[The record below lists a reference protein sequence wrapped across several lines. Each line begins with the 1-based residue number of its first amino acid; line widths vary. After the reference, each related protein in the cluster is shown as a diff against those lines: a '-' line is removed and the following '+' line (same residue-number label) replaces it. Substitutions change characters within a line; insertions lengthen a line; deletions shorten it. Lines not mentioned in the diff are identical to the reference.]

1 VNPANQDGA
10 PRGDSLARRPEDRAP
25 AGTET
30 AAGGGSGA
38 AGPSAIDRRDHA
50 ESGRGV
56 AWLVAGAF
64 FMEMLDATII
74 TTALPEMARSF
85 GVRPADMS
93 IGMSAYLLALAV
105 FIPISGWV
113 ADRYGPRR
121 VFGGALALFTFAS
134 ILCGLSQSL
143 GQFTAARILQG
154 LGGAMMVPVGRLA
167 VLRATPKDDLVRAIA
182 IITWPGLA
190 APVIGPLVGGI
201 ITTALSWHWIF
212 FLNVPLGLVALA
224 ANFRLVRGSP
234 GGPRPFD
241 LVGFVL
247 TGVGCSVLMYVVDLC
262 GKLDVDLGLVAG
274 LFAVAVTALALAIR
288 HLRRA
293 PHPLVDLSPMR
304 YPTFAVTMFGGSL
317 FRIAI
322 GSAPFLLPLMF
333 QVGFGMSPV
342 QAGSY
347 MLAMFAGNLAMKPAT
362 TWVMRAFGFRRV
374 LVANGLLVAAGFA
387 LCATLAPNTP
397 AWWTSTLLFVCGLS
411 RSMQF
416 TALNTL
422 GFADVPKAGMTGA
435 TTLFSACQ
443 QLNAGLGIAFG
454 AVALR
459 AAEWMT
465 GHGQASAGPLQF
477 RIALLFS
484 ALVAAAAIF
493 DSVRLP
499 ANAGEAVSGHRR
511 TA

>member
-1 VNPANQDGA
+1 MSIAKD
-10 PRGDSLARRPEDRAP
+10 E
-25 AGTET
+25 
-30 AAGGGSGA
+30 GA
-38 AGPSAIDRRDHA
+38 AGRADTPANGQ
-50 ESGRGV
+50 EPGGGRGV

-64 FMEMLDATII
+64 FMEMLDATVI
-74 TTALPEMARSF
+74 TTALPEMAHSF

-105 FIPISGWV
+105 FIPVSGWV

-121 VFGGALALFTFAS
+121 VFGSALALFTVAS
-134 ILCGLSQSL
+134 VLCGLSQSL
-143 GQFTAARILQG
+143 VQFTGARILQG

-167 VLRATPKDDLVRAIA
+167 VLRVTPRQDLVKAIA

-201 ITTALSWHWIF
+201 VTTALSWHWIF
-212 FLNVPLGLVALA
+212 FLNVPLGLAALVANA
-224 ANFRLVRGSP
+224 RLVRGAA

-241 LVGFVL
+241 VTGFVL
-247 TGVGCSVLMYVVDLC
+247 TGVGCSVLMYAVDLC
-262 GKLDVDLGLVAG
+262 GKLDVDLGTVLGLLV
-274 LFAVAVTALALAIR
+274 LAVVSLALAAR

-304 YPTFAVTMFGGSL
+304 YQTFAVTMYGGSL
-317 FRIAI
+317 FRVAI

-333 QVGFGMSPV
+333 QVGFGLSPV
-342 QAGSY
+342 QAGSL
-347 MLAMFAGNLAMKPAT
+347 MLALFAGNLAMKPAT
-362 TWVMRAFGFRRV
+362 GWVMRTYGFRRV
-374 LVANGLLVAAGFA
+374 LVVNGLLVAAGFA
-387 LCATLAPNTP
+387 LCATLAPGTP
-397 AWWTSTLLFVCGLS
+397 VWWTSALLFFSGMS

-422 GFADVPKAGMTGA
+422 GFADIPKPAMTGA

-459 AAEWMT
+459 AAEWMS
-465 GHGQASAGPLQF
+465 GNGSAPPGPLQF
-477 RIALLFS
+477 RIALLLS
-484 ALVAAAAIF
+484 AALAAVAII

-499 ANAGEAVSGHRR
+499 ANAGADISGHRR
-511 TA
+511 PA

>member
-1 VNPANQDGA
+1 MSIEQNEGNAANADAGA
-10 PRGDSLARRPEDRAP
+10 SGEAP
-25 AGTET
+25 
-30 AAGGGSGA
+30 SG
-38 AGPSAIDRRDHA
+38 
-50 ESGRGV
+50 SGRGV

-64 FMEMLDATII
+64 FMEMLDATVI
-74 TTALPEMARSF
+74 TTALPEMAHSF

-121 VFGGALALFTFAS
+121 VFGGALALFTVAS

-167 VLRATPKDDLVRAIA
+167 VLRATPRQDLVKAIA

-201 ITTALSWHWIF
+201 VTSALSWHWIF
-212 FLNVPLGLVALA
+212 FLNVPLGLAALA
-224 ANFRLVRGSP
+224 ANARLVRGSA
-234 GGPRPFD
+234 GGRRPFD
-241 LVGFVL
+241 FMGFVL
-247 TGVGCSVLMYVVDLC
+247 TGVGCSVLMYAVDLC
-262 GKLDVDLGLVAG
+262 GKLDVDAGEVLGLM
-274 LFAVAVTALALAIR
+274 ALAVVSLVLAAR

-304 YPTFAVTMFGGSL
+304 YQTFAVTMYGGSL
-317 FRIAI
+317 FRVAI

-333 QVGFGMSPV
+333 QVGFGLSPV
-342 QAGSY
+342 QAGSF
-347 MLAMFAGNLAMKPAT
+347 MLALFAGNLAMKPAT
-362 TWVMRAFGFRRV
+362 GWVMRSYGFRRV
-374 LVANGLLVAAGFA
+374 LVVNGLLVAVGFA
-387 LCATLAPNTP
+387 LCATLTAGTP
-397 AWWTSTLLFVCGLS
+397 VWWTSALLFFSGLS

-422 GFADVPKAGMTGA
+422 GFADLPKPAMTGA

-459 AAEWMT
+459 AAEWLT
-465 GHGQASAGPLQF
+465 GNGQAAPGPLQF
-477 RIALLFS
+477 RIALLLS
-484 ALVAAAAIF
+484 AALAAAAIF

-499 ANAGEAVSGHRR
+499 ANAGADISGHRR
-511 TA
+511 PA

>member
-1 VNPANQDGA
+1 MSIEQKDGA
-10 PRGDSLARRPEDRAP
+10 STAGDAVDQ
-25 AGTET
+25 GTS
-30 AAGGGSGA
+30 GG
-38 AGPSAIDRRDHA
+38 
-50 ESGRGV
+50 GRGV

-64 FMEMLDATII
+64 FMEMLDATVI
-74 TTALPEMARSF
+74 TTALPEMAQSF

-105 FIPISGWV
+105 FIPVSGWV

-121 VFGGALALFTFAS
+121 VFGGALALFTIAS

-143 GQFTAARILQG
+143 PQFTCARILQG

-167 VLRATPKDDLVRAIA
+167 VLRVTPRQDLVKAIA

-201 ITTALSWHWIF
+201 VTTALSWHWIF
-212 FLNVPLGLVALA
+212 FLNVPLGLIALA
-224 ANFRLVRGSP
+224 ANARLVRGGP
-234 GGPRPFD
+234 GGRRPFD
-241 LVGFVL
+241 LPGFIL
-247 TGVGCSVLMYVVDLC
+247 TGVGCSVLMYAVDLC
-262 GKLDVDLGLVAG
+262 GKLDVEAGLVAG
-274 LFAVAVTALALAIR
+274 LMALAVLSLVLAVR

-304 YPTFAVTMFGGSL
+304 YRTFAVTMYGGSL

-333 QVGFGMSPV
+333 QVGFGLSPV
-342 QAGSY
+342 QAGSL
-347 MLAMFAGNLAMKPAT
+347 MLALFAGNLAMKPAT
-362 TWVMRAFGFRRV
+362 TWAMRTFGFRRV
-374 LVANGLLVAAGFA
+374 LVVNGLLVAIGFG
-387 LCATLAPNTP
+387 LCATLTAGTP
-397 AWWTSTLLFVCGLS
+397 AWWTSVLLFFCGMS

-422 GFADVPKAGMTGA
+422 GFADVPKPAMTGA

-459 AAEWMT
+459 AAEWLT
-465 GHGQASAGPLQF
+465 GHGQAAPQPLQF
-477 RIALLFS
+477 RIALLLS
-484 ALVAAAAIF
+484 ALLAAVAVM
-493 DSVRLP
+493 DSARLP
-499 ANAGEAVSGHRR
+499 ANAGADISGHRKP
-511 TA
+511 A

>member
-1 VNPANQDGA
+1 V
-10 PRGDSLARRPEDRAP
+10 SLANEDSP
-25 AGTET
+25 
-30 AAGGGSGA
+30 SG
-38 AGPSAIDRRDHA
+38 
-50 ESGRGV
+50 SGRGV

-64 FMEMLDATII
+64 FMENLDATVI

-113 ADRYGPRR
+113 AERYGSRK
-121 VFGGALALFTFAS
+121 VFGGAVILFTLAS
-134 ILCGLSQSL
+134 ILCGLSQTL
-143 GQFTAARILQG
+143 PQFTAARILQG

-167 VLRATPKDDLVRAIA
+167 VLRATPKHDLVRAIA

-201 ITTALSWHWIF
+201 ITSTLGWHWIF
-212 FLNVPLGLVALA
+212 FLNVPLGVVALVATA
-224 ANFRLVRGSP
+224 RLVRGGP
-234 GGPRPFD
+234 GGRRPFD
-241 LVGFVL
+241 GMGFVL
-247 TGVGCSVLMYVVDLC
+247 TGVGCCALMYAVDLC
-262 GKLDVDLGLVAG
+262 GKLDTGLGDVVGLFALGLVAM
-274 LFAVAVTALALAIR
+274 FLALR

-293 PHPLVDLSPMR
+293 PHPLVDLSPLR
-304 YPTFAVTMFGGSL
+304 YRTFAVTVYGGSL

-342 QAGSY
+342 QAGSL
-347 MLAMFAGNLAMKPAT
+347 MLALFAGNLAMKPAT
-362 TWVMRAFGFRRV
+362 GWVMRSYGFKRV
-374 LVANGLLVAAGFA
+374 LAVNGLLVALGFA
-387 LCATLAPNTP
+387 LCATLSAGTP
-397 AWWTSTLLFVCGLS
+397 YWLAAILLFFCGAA

-422 GFADVPKAGMTGA
+422 GFADVPAASMSGA

-443 QLNAGLGIAFG
+443 QLNAGMGIAFG

-459 AAEWMT
+459 AAEWLS
-465 GHGQASAGPLQF
+465 GHGELAAAGPLQF
-477 RIALLFS
+477 RIALLLS
-484 ALVAAAAIF
+484 ALLAAAAIL
-493 DSVRLP
+493 DGLRLP
-499 ANAGEAVSGHRR
+499 ADAGADISGHRR
-511 TA
+511 PA